1 MFKKK
6 DFMLAGIILVIA
18 FVSILAI
25 TLTKEEGGKVIV
37 TVDGEVVQTLPLDE
51 DIKITIGEDT
61 AEYNILE
68 IVDGFVSMSD
78 ANCPDKL
85 CVNHKSIH
93 YNHESIVCL
102 PHKVVIEI
110 QDGTDDE
117 IDIIAQ

>member
-6 DFMLAGIILVIA
+6 DLILAGIILVIA
-18 FVSILAI
+18 FVSMLSI
-25 TLTKEEGGKVIV
+25 TLTKEEGGNVIV

-51 DIKITIGEDT
+51 NIKITIGEEAD
-61 AEYNILE
+61 EYNILE
-68 IVDGFVSMSD
+68 IVDGFVLMTD

-85 CVNHKSIH
+85 CVNHSSIH

-110 QDGTDDE
+110 QDGIEDDV
-117 IDIIAQ
+117 DLIAQ